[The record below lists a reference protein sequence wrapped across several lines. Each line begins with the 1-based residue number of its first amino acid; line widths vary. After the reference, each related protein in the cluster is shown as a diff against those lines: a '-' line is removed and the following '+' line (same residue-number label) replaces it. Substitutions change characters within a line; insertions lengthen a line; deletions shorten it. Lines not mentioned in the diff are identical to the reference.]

1 MNNLIIENQGNEMIL
16 RLNRKSFDNDYLIS
30 LLKRLQLEELAQKSG
45 FTSKILGIAE
55 QINQDWWDKNESS
68 FLKDIRK

>member
-1 MNNLIIENQGNEMIL
+1 MNVQGE
-16 RLNRKSFDNDYLIS
+16 KFDNDYLIS